1 MDWTSILPLSEIRF
15 IKGWLFD
22 AVKETTTQASRELD
36 EHQTLGVQVQD
47 TTNTWSA
54 GLRTRLTLGVQEAGH
69 T

>member
-47 TTNTWSA
+47 TNKNWSSP
-54 GLRTRLTLGVQEAGH
+54 LTLELLQKI
-69 T
+69 TSL